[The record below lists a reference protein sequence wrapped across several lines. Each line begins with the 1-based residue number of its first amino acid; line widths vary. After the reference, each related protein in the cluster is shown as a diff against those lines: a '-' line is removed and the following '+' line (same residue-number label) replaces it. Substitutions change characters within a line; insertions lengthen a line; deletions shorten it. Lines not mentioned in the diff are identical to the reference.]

1 MQIFIAN
8 ITKQAHDFIYRRREI
23 NRLVTRP
30 ISAGGQIMI
39 DTDKD
44 EIDFIIQQSQ
54 PYGMV
59 HHKDIRNGKNF
70 NGLAYNFDK
79 PLNIDAIKAGIQH
92 NDEVMEA
99 VALEARQNAAVATDS
114 SLQDIARNGGSKVS
128 GFEVEV
134 TEVKRQGDNSA
145 AFHQTVAVS
154 DQTGK
159 PSRRRRN

>member
-8 ITKQAHDFIYRRREI
+8 ITKQAHDFTYRKREV
-23 NRLVTRP
+23 NKLVTRP
-30 ISAGGQIMI
+30 ISAGGQILI

-44 EIDFIIQQSQ
+44 EIDFIIEQAGR
-54 PYGMV
+54 YGMV
-59 HHKDIRNGKNF
+59 HHKEIRNGKNF

-79 PLNIDAIKAGIQH
+79 PLNIEAIKAGIQH

-114 SLQDIARNGGSKVS
+114 ALQDVARNGGAKVS
-128 GFEVEV
+128 GLEVEI
-134 TEVKRQGDNSA
+134 TEVKRQGDNSEP
-145 AFHQTVAVS
+145 FHQTVAVS